1 MKRILLLLL
10 CAAMVF
16 TMFVGCAAE
25 DTPYEPTGD
34 ALAPEDADVN
44 ATQPEEEGAPQEF
57 SLAYY
62 KERSMNPTVA
72 TDFTNRTLFSLIYQ
86 GLFFINSKNEA
97 VPILCKNYKFSTD
110 YRTFTFFLMDDAT
123 FSDGTPVTVEDVLA
137 TYSAALKS
145 SYYSG
150 RFVHVKE
157 LLISKEGGVSF
168 KLSNPI
174 TDLPLLLD
182 VPIIKASQ
190 LEDEHPIGSGP
201 YIFEEGLTGAQLRR
215 NRAWWCASSAQKLA
229 VTADSIPLVAAES
242 PTHIRDQFEFADV
255 GVVCTDPFSDSYAD
269 YRCDRELWTCENG
282 LMLFLSCNVAYSEVF
297 SDDNL
302 RAALTFAID
311 RESLAEDHYRGF
323 AQTATIPC
331 SPNSPYYSPSLATK
345 YEYDPTRFIDALSKI
360 KKPKEPVKLLVN
372 KDDSLRLRAAR
383 DIADMLTE
391 CGLETVTEEVETNKY
406 LSYVRVGKYDLYLG
420 QTRLSTN
427 MDLTPFFHPYGNMSR
442 NGVADSALYDLCL
455 ETLENS
461 GNFYN
466 LHKAVAE
473 DGSIVPILFGSYS
486 IYATRGL
493 VTNLS
498 PSRDCVFFYTLGRT
512 DKDAMI
518 PLDYG
523 IG

>member
-1 MKRILLLLL
+1 MKKILLLLL
-10 CAAMVF
+10 CAAMLLGIF
-16 TMFVGCAAE
+16 SGCAAE
-25 DTPYEPTGD
+25 DTPYIPTGD

-44 ATQPEEEGAPQEF
+44 ATQPDEDTGTQEF

-62 KERSMNPTVA
+62 ANRSMNPVIA
-72 TDFTNRTLFSLIYQ
+72 TDYTNRMLFSLMYQ
-86 GLFFINSKNEA
+86 GLFFINRSNEP
-97 VPILCKNYKFSTD
+97 VPILCKSYKFSTD
-110 YRTFTFFLMDDAT
+110 YRTFTFFLMDGAK

-145 SYYSG
+145 TYYSG

-157 LLISKEGGVSF
+157 ILISSEGGISF

-190 LEDEHPIGSGP
+190 VEAEHPIGSGP
-201 YIFEEGLTGAQLRR
+201 YVFENSLTGAQLRR
-215 NRAWWCASSAQKLA
+215 NRSWWCASQVTNLA

-242 PTHIRDQFEFADV
+242 TTQIRDEFEFSDV

-269 YRCDRELWTCENG
+269 YRCDRELWNCENG
-282 LMLFLSCNVAYSEVF
+282 LMLFLGCNVAYSDVF

-311 RESLAEDHYRGF
+311 REKLAEDHYRGF
-323 AQTATIPC
+323 AQTTTIAC
-331 SPNSPYYSPSLATK
+331 SPSSPYYSPALAAK
-345 YEYDPTRFIDALSKI
+345 YEYDPIRFIEALGKI
-360 KKPKEPVKLLVN
+360 KMPKEPVELLVN

-383 DIADMLTE
+383 DIAQMLTE
-391 CGLETVTEEVETNKY
+391 CGLETVTEEVETAIYQRN
-406 LSYVRVGKYDLYLG
+406 VRVGNYDLYLG

-427 MDLTPFFHPYGNMSR
+427 MDLTPFFHTYGNISR
-442 NGVADSALYDLCL
+442 NGVADADIYSLCL
-455 ETLENS
+455 DALENS

-466 LHKAVAE
+466 LHKAVAD
-473 DGSIVPILFGSYS
+473 DGSIVPILFGSYAV
-486 IYATRGL
+486 YATRGL
-493 VTNLS
+493 VTRLS

-512 DKDAMI
+512 DADAMI

-523 IG
+523 NG

>member
-16 TMFVGCAAE
+16 SMFAGCAAE

-62 KERSMNPTVA
+62 KDRSMNPTIA
-72 TDFTNRTLFSLIYQ
+72 TDFTNRALFSLIYQ
-86 GLFFINSKNEA
+86 GLFFVNNKNEP
-97 VPILCKNYKFSTD
+97 VPILCKNYRYSTD
-110 YRTFTFFLMDDAT
+110 YRTFTFLLMDNAK
-123 FSDGTPVTVEDVLA
+123 FSDGTPVTAEDVLA
-137 TYSAALKS
+137 TYNAALNS
-145 SYYSG
+145 TYYKG

-157 LLISKEGGVSF
+157 VRLSDDGGITF

-174 TDLPLLLD
+174 TELPLLLD

-190 LEDEHPIGSGP
+190 IEDEHPIGSGP
-201 YIFEEGLTGAQLRR
+201 YMFEENLTGSQLRR
-215 NRAWWCASSAQKLA
+215 NRAWWCASSAQQLV

-242 PTHIRDQFEFADV
+242 STHIRDQFEFEDV

-269 YRCDRELWTCENG
+269 YRCDRELWTCDNG
-282 LMLFLSCNVAYSEVF
+282 MMLFLSCNVAYSEVF
-297 SDDNL
+297 SDDDF
-302 RAALTFAID
+302 RACLTYAID
-311 RESLAEDHYRGF
+311 REKIAANHYRGF
-323 AQTATIPC
+323 AQTTTIPC
-331 SPNSPYYSPSLATK
+331 SPSSPYYSPSLSEK
-345 YEYDPTRFIDALSKI
+345 YEYDPSRFIDALSKI
-360 KKPKEPVKLLVN
+360 KMPKDPIRLLVN

-391 CGLETVTEEVETNKY
+391 CGLETVTVEQETNKY
-406 LSYVRVGKYDLYLG
+406 LNDIRIGKFDLFLG

-442 NGVADSALYDLCL
+442 NGIADTALYDLCL
-455 ETLENS
+455 ESLDNS

-486 IYATRGL
+486 VYATRGL

-498 PSRDCVFFYTLGRT
+498 PSRDCIFYYHLGRT

-523 IG
+523 NG

>member
-10 CAAMVF
+10 CAALVLSIF
-16 TMFVGCAAE
+16 SGCAAE
-25 DTPYEPTGD
+25 DNPYIPTGD

-44 ATQPEEEGAPQEF
+44 ATQPEEDTEPQEF

-62 KERSMNPTVA
+62 ENRSMNPLVS
-72 TDFTNRTLFSLIYQ
+72 TDFTNRMLFSLMYQ

-97 VPILCKNYKFSTD
+97 VPILCKSYKFSTD
-110 YRTFTFFLMDDAT
+110 YRTFTFFLMDGAK

-145 SYYSG
+145 TYYSG

-157 LLISKEGGVSF
+157 LKISDEGGVTF

-182 VPIIKASQ
+182 VPIVKAGQ
-190 LEDEHPIGSGP
+190 IEAEHPMGSGP
-201 YIFEEGLTGAQLRR
+201 YIFEDSLTGAQLRR
-215 NRAWWCASSAQKLA
+215 NRAWWCNDLVNNLA
-229 VTADSIPLVAAES
+229 VTAEIIPLVAATS
-242 PTHIRDQFEFADV
+242 TTHIRDQFEFHDV
-255 GVVCTDPFSDSYAD
+255 GVVCTDPFSDSYSD

-282 LMLFLSCNVAYSEVF
+282 LMLFIGCNVAYSDVF

-302 RAALTFAID
+302 RAALTYAID
-311 RESLAEDHYRGF
+311 RKSLADSFYRGF
-323 AQTATIPC
+323 AQTTTIPC
-331 SPNSPYYSPSLATK
+331 SPSSPYYSPALAAK
-345 YEYDPTRFIDALSKI
+345 YEYDPIRFIEALGKI
-360 KKPKEPVKLLVN
+360 KRPEEPVSLLVN

-383 DIADMLTE
+383 EIARMLTE
-391 CGLETVTEEVETNKY
+391 CGLETVTDEVETAKY

-420 QTRLSTN
+420 QTKLSTN
-427 MDLTPFFHPYGNMSR
+427 MDLTPFYHPYGNISR
-442 NGVADSALYDLCL
+442 NGVADPDIYALCL
-455 ETLENS
+455 DALENS

-466 LHKAVAE
+466 LHKAAAD
-473 DGSIVPILFGSYS
+473 DGSIVPILFGSYAV
-486 IYATRGL
+486 YATRGL

-498 PSRDCVFFYTLGRT
+498 PSRDCVFYYTLGRT
-512 DKDAMI
+512 DSDAMI

-523 IG
+523 NG